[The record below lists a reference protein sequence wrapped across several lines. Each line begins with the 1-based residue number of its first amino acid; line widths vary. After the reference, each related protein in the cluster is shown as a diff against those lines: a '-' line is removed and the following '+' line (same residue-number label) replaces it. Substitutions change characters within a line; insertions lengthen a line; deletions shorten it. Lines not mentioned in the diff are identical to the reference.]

1 MLKRE
6 SYLPGAAHLPV
17 INEVT
22 RISYTVAA
30 ACKASGLGRST
41 LYTLMAEGRL
51 TKVKVN
57 GRTLI
62 TAASL
67 IALINGGK

>member
-1 MLKRE
+1 MPNCLKSLAE
-6 SYLPGAAHLPV
+6 KPYAQPLP
-17 INEVT
+17 
-22 RISYTVAA
+22 ISYTIEGARR
-30 ACKASGLGRST
+30 ASGLGRST

-67 IALINGGK
+67 LALISGGD

>member
-1 MLKRE
+1 MKQYPTE
-6 SYLPGAAHLPV
+6 LPAIPFHEPTPV
-17 INEVT
+17 
-22 RISYTVAA
+22 SYTIKG
-30 ACKASGLGRST
+30 ACRASGLGRST

-67 IALINGGK
+67 IALINGGE